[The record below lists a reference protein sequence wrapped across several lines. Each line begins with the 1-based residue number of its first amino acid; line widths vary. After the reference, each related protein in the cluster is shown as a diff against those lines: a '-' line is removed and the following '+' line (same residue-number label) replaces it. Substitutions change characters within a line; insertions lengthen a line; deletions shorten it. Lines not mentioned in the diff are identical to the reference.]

1 MPYFPPSG
9 GGGGSGTLT
18 SLASGTGI
26 ALTPDPTTTTGT
38 VAIDPAVVATLTG
51 SQALTNKT
59 IGAATLTGALTSA
72 TSPTLSSSA
81 ADGATAVGV
90 IFDHSNAFS
99 TQAARDASFRSA
111 GVEYFNTWDDGT
123 NVNLNVPVN
132 KSLKLNQRV
141 TMADGTVVGSN
152 ITMST
157 FSTDI
162 NPGANYSTTQY
173 RFTQTA
179 FWPQNATKSLGD
191 TTHMWQEM
199 WAKILGGSAYTALTI
214 SGNAITLTSS
224 FCSIGTGLLKTINP
238 PTPLDSGT
246 FAGFVVIKPT
256 GAFTYDNTGNID
268 VAVGGGLA
276 VVDRLMIGYYSGGRW
291 TLSY

>member
-90 IFDHSNAFS
+90 ILDHVNAFS
-99 TQAARDASFRSA
+99 TQAARDVSFRSA

-132 KSLKLNQRV
+132 KVLKLNQRV
-141 TMADGTVVGSN
+141 TMADGTVVGS
-152 ITMST
+152 SAT
-157 FSTDI
+157 FTTNQLDL
-162 NPGANYSTTQY
+162 NPGPSAVTAQY

-191 TTHMWQEM
+191 STHAWLEV
-199 WAKILGGSAYTALTI
+199 WSRLYTAQVGTALVVSSNTI
-214 SGNAITLTSS
+214 APTRAIHHVGAGLIKTITVPTMLDGGAFTGSITLW
-224 FCSIGTGLLKTINP
+224 P
-238 PTPLDSGT
+238 D
-246 FAGFVVIKPT
+246 A
-256 GAFTYDNTGNID
+256 AFTYDATGNIL
-268 VAVGGGLA
+268 VSAGGGTA
-276 VVDRLMIGYYSGGRW
+276 IVDRPMIATYDGTKWAMGY
-291 TLSY
+291 